1 MEPLRI
7 FIAKVR
13 LWHVVTAGAFALLFV
28 IVSYL
33 TDDQAFARA
42 VNLQLAIH
50 SIVAI
55 PVMIFTLAFLIFA
68 MTTRQ
73 FRALTLFPS
82 IFLVIVIFAAVAI
95 IGFGME
101 DPDFSTPI
109 FNPLG
114 LSVSLGMSGLL
125 CAMIAIRQKFGR

>member
-1 MEPLRI
+1 MEPLHI

-33 TDDQAFARA
+33 TDDHAFARA

-50 SIVAI
+50 SIIAI

-82 IFLVIVIFAAVAI
+82 IFLVIAIFAAVAI
-95 IGFGME
+95 IGSGME
-101 DPDFSTPI
+101 DPDFATAI
-109 FNPLG
+109 FIPLG

-125 CAMIAIRQKFGR
+125 CAIIAIRRKFGR